1 MSNKFFKFRCF
12 TVEHELCAM
21 KVGTDGVLLGAW
33 ANGGR
38 RILDIGT
45 GSGLVALFMAQRND
59 GACVTAIDIDHDAFL
74 QAQANVRNSV
84 FDGRITVEESSLQD
98 FRGGAY
104 DSVVC
109 NPPFFVN
116 SLKNKNRKKATARHA
131 DALPCHDLF
140 TGVSSLL
147 EDGGEFSVI
156 IPASC
161 RSDFDMEAAFA
172 GLFPSR
178 VCAVSTLARKPVSRY
193 LLAYRKHPP
202 ASVEET
208 SGFINND
215 DMSRSEWYGRLTGDF
230 YL

>member
-12 TVEHELCAM
+12 TVEHGLCAM

-38 RILDIGT
+38 DILDVGT
-45 GSGLVALFMAQRND
+45 GSGLIALFMAQRNVE
-59 GACVTAIDIDHDAFL
+59 ACVTAIDIDHDAFL
-74 QAQANVRNSV
+74 QAQANACNSV
-84 FDGRITVEESSLQD
+84 FNDRITVVESSLQG
-98 FRGGAY
+98 FCCGVY
-104 DSVVC
+104 DAVVC

-116 SLKNKNRKKATARHA
+116 SLKNKDEKKTTARHA
-131 DALPCHDLF
+131 DTLSYHDLF
-140 TGVSSLL
+140 AGASSLL
-147 EDGGEFSVI
+147 KDDGEFSVI

-161 RSDFDMEAAFA
+161 RYAFDMEAAFA

-178 VCAVSTLARKPVSRY
+178 VCAVSTLSRKPVSRF

-202 ASVEET
+202 ASVEEA

-215 DMSRSEWYGRLTGDF
+215 DMSRSEWYGKLTEDF